1 MTVIDVD
8 TLRTE
13 ELEGHWGMVARP
25 IIRQQGD
32 QLVVLRCDMEPNGG
46 ANEHIH
52 ENQDHLFLLLDG
64 QLDVTLDREETI
76 RVKAG
81 QGLLIEAGKPH
92 ATRNPGPAAARY
104 VALTYASTPNR
115 C

>member
-1 MTVIDVD
+1 MTVIDVNA
-8 TLRTE
+8 LRTE

-32 QLVVLRCDMEPNGG
+32 QLVVLRCDMEAHGG
-46 ANEHIH
+46 ASEHIH
-52 ENQDHLFLLLDG
+52 EHQDHLFLVLDG

-92 ATRNPGPAAARY
+92 STRNPGPVAAQYLAF
-104 VALTYASTPNR
+104 TYRT
-115 C
+115 